1 MKAFGNLIKNDTTDN
16 KINELVNKNQQ
27 SKNSNDDHKHKEN
40 CGCGN
45 HQTIQVIN
53 KVHVHKHGSD
63 CSCSIKQK
71 LDEKQIDKQKNVLN
85 INNLDCANCAAKVE
99 RELNKLVEFD
109 DVVISFM
116 NKKIYFDTKMNID
129 KAIETLNN
137 KIKTIEDGVYVSQE
151 VEVNVKND
159 YSKSKILIA
168 IALAFTAIVLNKY
181 TYVSYALFMTCYLVV
196 GLEVLI
202 RAFKNILKG
211 KVFDENFL
219 MAIATIGALFLGEIH
234 EAAAVM
240 IFYQV
245 GEYFQKRAVESS
257 RKSIAGLMDIKPL
270 FANVKRNNQIVKV
283 SPEMVKVDDII
294 IIKAGEKVAVD
305 GIVLNGKTSLD
316 CVALTGESMPY
327 FVEEGFDIVSG
338 MINLDGV
345 IEVKVTKEYK
355 DSTVSKILDLVENV
369 SVNKASAEN
378 FITKFAKY
386 YTPFVVFLAV
396 IIAFVLPMLI
406 PNASFSDYLY
416 RALTFLVISCPC
428 ALVISVPLTYFAGIG
443 GLSKHG
449 ILVKGG
455 NYLDALNKIDTMVF
469 DKTGTITKGNFVV
482 SKIISDDEK
491 MCLKYAAHLEAN
503 SNHPIAKSILSQY
516 GNKLDLV
523 VSDVQEISGR
533 GLSGVIDNEKY
544 FVGNFAYMQ
553 DLGIRVKQYNEIG
566 TLVYVIKNL
575 EFLGVIIIKDQIK
588 DEAIETINQLKK
600 LNIKTI
606 MLTGDNQKVAFD
618 VCESVKVD
626 EYYSELLP
634 QEKVN
639 KLQEL
644 IDNKHN
650 VAFIGDGI
658 NDAPVIALSNVG
670 FAMGHIG
677 SDAAIEA
684 ADIVI
689 MNDKLSNIILAIKGA
704 KITRKIVIQNIV
716 GALLVKFVVLLL
728 GATGFATMWWAIFA
742 DVGVSLIAI
751 INAIRALKVK

>member
-1 MKAFGNLIKNDTTDN
+1 MKAFGELIKKENNTNLSMNKNHEKIN
-16 KINELVNKNQQ
+16 KI
-27 SKNSNDDHKHKEN
+27 DDHKHKES

-45 HQTIQVIN
+45 HQTTEIIN
-53 KVHVHKHGSD
+53 ETHVHKHGVD
-63 CSCSIKQK
+63 CSCNIQHKSDIKA
-71 LDEKQIDKQKNVLN
+71 IDKQKNVLN

-99 RELNKLVEFD
+99 RELNKLSDFD

-116 NKKIYFDTKMNID
+116 NKKIYFDTKMNISD
-129 KAIETLNN
+129 AIKTLNT
-137 KIKTIEDGVYVSQE
+137 KIKTIEDGVFVSQE
-151 VEVNVKND
+151 VEINEKKD
-159 YSKSKILIA
+159 YSKYKITISILLAIIA
-168 IALAFTAIVLNKY
+168 IIINEY
-181 TYVSYALFMTCYLVV
+181 TYLSYALFMSCYLVV

-219 MAIATIGALFLGEIH
+219 MTIATIGALFLGEIH

-245 GEYFQKRAVESS
+245 GEYFQKKAVESS

-270 FANVKRNNQIVKV
+270 FANVKRNSQVIKVAPEIVRV
-283 SPEMVKVDDII
+283 GDILV
-294 IIKAGEKVAVD
+294 IKAGEKVAVD
-305 GIVLNGKTSLD
+305 GVVISGKTSMD
-316 CVALTGESMPY
+316 SVALTGESMPY

-338 MINLDGV
+338 MINLEGV
-345 IEVKVTKEYK
+345 IEVRVTKEYK

-396 IIAFVLPMLI
+396 IIAFVLPMVI
-406 PNASFSDYLY
+406 PNALFSDYLY

-455 NYLDALNKIDTMVF
+455 NYLDALNKVDTIVF
-469 DKTGTITKGNFVV
+469 DKTGTITKGNFIV

-516 GNKLDLV
+516 GNKLDLI

-533 GLSGVIDNEKY
+533 GLSGIIENDKY
-544 FVGNFAYMQ
+544 FVGNFAFMQ
-553 DLGIRVKQYNEIG
+553 DLGIKVKQYNEIG

-575 EFLGVIIIKDQIK
+575 EFVGVIVIKDQIK
-588 DEAIETINQLKK
+588 DEAIDTINQLKR

-606 MLTGDNQKVAFD
+606 MLTGDNEKVAFE

-634 QEKVN
+634 QDKVK

-644 IDNKHN
+644 INNKHN

>member
-1 MKAFGNLIKNDTTDN
+1 MKAFGELIKKENNTNLSMNKNHEKIN
-16 KINELVNKNQQ
+16 KI
-27 SKNSNDDHKHKEN
+27 DDHKHKEN

-45 HQTIQVIN
+45 HQTTEIIN
-53 KVHVHKHGSD
+53 ETHVHKHGVD
-63 CSCSIKQK
+63 CSCNIQHKADIKA
-71 LDEKQIDKQKNVLN
+71 IDKQKNVLN

-99 RELNKLVEFD
+99 RELNKLSDFD

-116 NKKIYFDTKMNID
+116 NKKIYFDTKMNISD
-129 KAIETLNN
+129 AIKTLNT
-137 KIKTIEDGVYVSQE
+137 KIKTIEDGVFVSQE
-151 VEVNVKND
+151 VEINEKKD
-159 YSKSKILIA
+159 YSKYKITISILLAIIA
-168 IALAFTAIVLNKY
+168 IIINEY
-181 TYVSYALFMTCYLVV
+181 TYLSYALFMSCYLVV

-219 MAIATIGALFLGEIH
+219 MTIATIGALFLGEIH

-245 GEYFQKRAVESS
+245 GEYFQKKAVESS

-270 FANVKRNNQIVKV
+270 FANVKRNSQVIKVAPEIVRV
-283 SPEMVKVDDII
+283 GDILV
-294 IIKAGEKVAVD
+294 IKAGEKVAVD
-305 GIVLNGKTSLD
+305 GVVISGKTSMD
-316 CVALTGESMPY
+316 SVALTGESMPY

-338 MINLDGV
+338 MINLEGV
-345 IEVKVTKEYK
+345 IEVRVTKEYK

-396 IIAFVLPMLI
+396 IIAFVLPMVI
-406 PNASFSDYLY
+406 PNALFSDYLY

-455 NYLDALNKIDTMVF
+455 NYLDALNKVDTIVF
-469 DKTGTITKGNFVV
+469 DKTGTITKGNFIV

-516 GNKLDLV
+516 GNKLDLI

-533 GLSGVIDNEKY
+533 GLSGIIENDKY
-544 FVGNFAYMQ
+544 FVGNFAFMQ
-553 DLGIRVKQYNEIG
+553 DLGIKVKQYNEIG

-575 EFLGVIIIKDQIK
+575 EFVGVIVIKDQIK
-588 DEAIETINQLKK
+588 DEAIDTINQLKR

-606 MLTGDNQKVAFD
+606 MLTGDNEKVAFE

-634 QEKVN
+634 QDKV
-639 KLQEL
+639 KKIQEL
-644 IDNKHN
+644 INNKHN